1 MFGKL
6 VGPLLS
12 SRVRENIVYHRYTF
26 TQDNTKLII
35 YTYMFMLDHLKTIK
49 VIDSVSSSDLSSLH
63 GEVHPSLLP
72 TCLGGSQVEQVSFIL
87 LRKYVSWSQIISAE

>member
-26 TQDNTKLII
+26 ISGKTN
-35 YTYMFMLDHLKTIK
+35 LKTQ
-49 VIDSVSSSDLSSLH
+49 VSDDSVSSSDLSSLH
-63 GEVHPSLLP
+63 AEVHPSLLP
-72 TCLGGSQVEQVSFIL
+72 TCLGGSQVEKVSFIL
-87 LRKYVSWSQIISAE
+87 LSKNVPWS